1 MCIYVAGVSSAA
13 IRIVS
18 EQAVTYIYAQN
29 CQLQEPCKNMPAT
42 KGVFEEVAQK
52 ELLQFFENNLKS
64 ITEILVEKWD
74 IKTYVLKIFHVSSK
88 KKV

>member
-42 KGVFEEVAQK
+42 KGVFEKVAQK
-52 ELLQFFENNLKS
+52 
-64 ITEILVEKWD
+64 
-74 IKTYVLKIFHVSSK
+74 
-88 KKV
+88 